1 MAENVTPRGSRGSY
15 YPYSRDAARRA
26 RNVYIKTSAPEAIK
40 TANVERTP
48 AEERPPERLAPTLP
62 PLEPP
67 TLPSDTAERDEDYEE
82 YLIENPANGLLKVQ
96 AYRARE
102 AIPQSGVGVK
112 VSTYIGDRER
122 TFFEGVTDENG
133 IIDNIKLPAPPR
145 ANSLE
150 SGDPHPT
157 ATYLL
162 SASEEGFI
170 PITIGITIFD
180 GIKTIQPLPM
190 ILRGGE

>member
-1 MAENVTPRGSRGSY
+1 MTEKNPPRGSRGSF
-15 YPYSRDAARRA
+15 YPYART
-26 RNVYIKTSAPEAIK
+26 RNVYIKQSHPDARPTAASPEK
-40 TANVERTP
+40 ER
-48 AEERPPERLAPTLP
+48 EPERAAPPLP

-67 TLPSDTAERDEDYEE
+67 AADEVDREDEYEE
-82 YLIENPANGLLKVQ
+82 FLRANPASGMLKVQ

-102 AIPQSGVGVK
+102 ALPQSGVGVR
-112 VSTYIGDRER
+112 VSTYIGDSER
-122 TFFEGVTDENG
+122 VFFEGVTDENG

-150 SGDPHPT
+150 SGDEHPT

-162 SASEEGFI
+162 SATEEGFI
-170 PITIGITIFD
+170 PITIGITIFE